1 MSSCNNSNKNYCE
14 FTNNCI
20 PNEGLCSDL
29 GICYDFIIKRHD
41 GMPEFK
47 LEVTDCDEPIDLND
61 LVDEASMWSNS
72 RLRYNLTEYQ
82 TVIQFADNI
91 GFDQILINTIIQ
103 AGIGRNFERMK
114 VIGFDEIKKE
124 IYVER
129 GYKSTTP
136 FPWKKGTNLKLLRF
150 LSMPAI
156 TELTFEDI
164 TNIDGSISKNQLTH
178 SYLIYK
184 WRPED
189 TCLAGC
195 FYFEFKILKMVELG
209 LSLSPVPSYPFPSI
223 SYSSCDWGAN
233 VEWTRRFP
241 NDKDGFIIQVY
252 NSPTGE

>member
-1 MSSCNNSNKNYCE
+1 MSNCNSNGCNFGYY
-14 FTNNCI
+14 NGSSNCYD
-20 PNEGLCSDL
+20 PCSGLTT
-29 GICYDFIIKRHD
+29 CYDFIIKRHD
-41 GMPEFK
+41 AIPEFK
-47 LEVTDCDEPIDLND
+47 LEISDCDEPIDLTN
-61 LVDEASMWSNS
+61 LIAEASMWSCAKLKS
-72 RLRYNLTEYQ
+72 NLTEDQ

-124 IYVER
+124 VYVER

-150 LSMPAI
+150 LSVPAI
-156 TELTFEDI
+156 TELIFEDI
-164 TNIDGSISKNQLTH
+164 TNIDGSILKNQLTH
-178 SYLIYK
+178 SYLIYE

-189 TCLAGC
+189 TSLAGC
-195 FYFEFKILKMVELG
+195 FYFEFKILKMVNLN
-209 LSLSPVPSYPFPSI
+209 LSLLHVPSNPHPHDPI
-223 SYSSCDWGAN
+223 
-233 VEWTRRFP
+233 EWTRRFP